1 MHVAVVK
8 ATFDEDARVWY
19 VESSD
24 IEGLHVG
31 GHVRGVPP
39 QRCGRRRRPP
49 RRRWN
54 WGSPHRDHR
63 ARLPPGSRSCVKNFG
78 KPVRDR
84 LFGAAHIFVCT
95 SEPVVKRDKLSAERV
110 G

>member
-1 MHVAVVK
+1 MRGSIGRTGLKRGPPMHVAVVK

-24 IEGLHVG
+24 
-31 GHVRGVPP
+31 
-39 QRCGRRRRPP
+39 
-49 RRRWN
+49 
-54 WGSPHRDHR
+54 GSPHRDHR
-63 ARLPPGSRSCVKNFG
+63 ARLRPGSRSCVKNFG

-84 LFGAAHIFVCT
+84 LFGAAQSFVCT